1 MNIASIVQ
9 DVLSRTPILDMHTHL
24 FPPSFGALPLWGIDE
39 LLRYHYLEA
48 ELFRSSDITPDQ
60 YWSMTKQQQADLIWR
75 TLFVEN
81 APISDAA
88 RGVVFVLHSFG
99 LRTDAPD
106 LTEARAFFR
115 AQDPKSHVARVLE
128 LAGVSEVVMTNDPL
142 DPAEAPF
149 WLNNAARG
157 PEFLAALRLDRILKG
172 WAEHWSV
179 IESQGY
185 RVDGAASG
193 QSTGELRRFFADWV
207 LRMQPRYMAVSL
219 PYTFRYPTDDVQNK
233 LLREA
238 VLPACREAAIPIAL
252 MIGPAYQVNP
262 AIRLAGDSTG
272 KADIRTVE
280 AICRDHPCNRFFVTL
295 LSRES
300 QHELC
305 VAARKFSNLMPFGC
319 WWFLNNSS
327 IVDEITRERV
337 EMLGATMIPQ
347 HSDARVLEHIIY
359 KWRNSRRVIGQVLAD
374 AYQLMADDGRAPK
387 PQEIE
392 RDIRRMMRGNFER
405 WTRLERARGSREA
418 GGR

>member
-1 MNIASIVQ
+1 LNLASTVQ
-9 DVLSRTPILDMHTHL
+9 DVLARTPILDMHTHL
-24 FPPSFGALPLWGIDE
+24 FPPSFGTLPLWGIDE
-39 LLRYHYLEA
+39 LLTYHYLEA
-48 ELFRSSDITPDQ
+48 EIFRSSDVTPDQ

-81 APISDAA
+81 APISDAT
-88 RGVVFVLHSFG
+88 RGVVYVLHSFG

-115 AQDPKSHVARVLE
+115 AQNADAHVKHVLE

-149 WLNNAARG
+149 WLNNASRDRD
-157 PEFLAALRLDRILKG
+157 FMAALRLDRILKG
-172 WAEHWSV
+172 WGDHWSV

-185 RVDGAASG
+185 RVDANASG
-193 QSTGELRRFFADWV
+193 QSMSEVRRFLADWTR
-207 LRMQPRYMAVSL
+207 RMQPRYMAVSL
-219 PYTFRYPTDDVQNK
+219 PYTFRYPADDLQNR
-233 LLREA
+233 LIRQA
-238 VLPACREAAIPIAL
+238 VLPACREAHIPLAL

-262 AIRLAGDSTG
+262 KIRLAGDALG
-272 KADIRTVE
+272 KSDIRSVE
-280 AICRDHPCNRFFVTL
+280 AICREHPDNRFFVTM
-295 LSRES
+295 LSRED

-327 IVDEITRERV
+327 IVHEITRERV

-347 HSDARVLEHIIY
+347 HSDARVLEHVVY
-359 KWRNSRRVIGQVLAD
+359 KWRNSRRVIGQVLTD
-374 AYQLMADDGRAPK
+374 TYQLMADDGRPAK
-387 PQEIE
+387 AAEIE
-392 RDIRRMMRGNFER
+392 QDIRRMLRGNFER
-405 WTRLERARGSREA
+405 WTGMERARGSCEA